1 MATANERL
9 FDLALRHQIDLRRFT
24 VGEVKKI
31 LRLLEA
37 IDADVAKRLRRDLVG
52 LADGTPLSFTPDQEK
67 RFRILMQDISAVR
80 EAAWKQVSEQMS
92 QTTLDLVDTEVAAE
106 LAILEDSIPI
116 AVQPAGVDAAT
127 VRAAAVARPF
137 QGRLLKDWFSSLERV
152 EQERLEQAIRLGLT
166 QGENLD
172 TIVRRVIG
180 TKAKNYSDGILTISR
195 RNAEAVVRTAVNH
208 VSQVAREEVWSANA
222 DIIIGLR
229 WTSTLDGRTSSI
241 CRARDGK
248 VAPLGTKELPS
259 SMEKLTPLGAR
270 PPAHINCRS
279 TMVPVLGGE
288 ELVTDK
294 AFVTDTRT
302 RRKREIDFRA
312 DAKEKVG
319 AERWS
324 AMSPAERNR
333 EIGKVRTAWSQA
345 NIGQVPSTTTYQQWL
360 GNQPAAFQ
368 DDVLGKTKG
377 ALFRRGGLALDQYV
391 DRAGNELS
399 IAQLRERFPG
409 AFDKAGL

>member
-9 FDLALRHQIDLRRFT
+9 FDLSLRHQIDLRRFT

-80 EAAWKQVSEQMS
+80 EAAWKQVSEQMN
-92 QTTLDLVDTEVAAE
+92 QTTLDLVDTEVSAE
-106 LAILEDSIPI
+106 LAVLEDSIPV
-116 AVQPAGVDAAT
+116 AVQLAGVEVAT

-137 QGRLLKDWFSSLERV
+137 QGRLLKDWFSSLQRV

-180 TKAKNYSDGILTISR
+180 TKAKKYSDGILTISR
-195 RNAEAVVRTAVNH
+195 RNAEAVVRTAINH

-248 VAPLGTKELPS
+248 VTPLGTTELPS

-279 TMVPVLGGE
+279 VMVPVLGGE
-288 ELVTDK
+288 ELVTDR

-302 RRKREIDFRA
+302 RRKQEIDFRA
-312 DAKEKVG
+312 EAKEKLG
-319 AERWS
+319 ASKWS
-324 AMSPAERNR
+324 KLTPSERNR
-333 EIGKVRTAWSQA
+333 EISKVRSAWAKA

-360 GNQPAAFQ
+360 ASQPAAFQ

-377 ALFRRGGLALDQYV
+377 ALFRRGGLTLDQYV
-391 DRAGNELS
+391 DRAGNELT

>member
-80 EAAWKQVSEQMS
+80 EAAWKQVSEQMN

-116 AVQPAGVDAAT
+116 AVQLAGVDVAT

-137 QGRLLKDWFSSLERV
+137 QGRLLKDWFSSLEKV

-172 TIVRRVIG
+172 TMMTRVLVENLAQRLPASNVFGTGGAISVTPEALVEVNLQRLDQAGPDALVMTAQIAVTLREPRRREI
-180 TKAKNYSDGILTISR
+180 A
-195 RNAEAVVRTAVNH
+195 RTESV
-208 VSQVAREEVWSANA
+208 
-222 DIIIGLR
+222 
-229 WTSTLDGRTSSI
+229 T
-241 CRARDGK
+241 
-248 VAPLGTKELPS
+248 
-259 SMEKLTPLGAR
+259 
-270 PPAHINCRS
+270 
-279 TMVPVLGGE
+279 VPVTGAH
-288 ELVTDK
+288 TP
-294 AFVTDTRT
+294 AFVASASLAAGRM
-302 RRKREIDFRA
+302 A
-312 DAKEKVG
+312 DV
-319 AERWS
+319 
-324 AMSPAERNR
+324 
-333 EIGKVRTAWSQA
+333 
-345 NIGQVPSTTTYQQWL
+345 
-360 GNQPAAFQ
+360 AA
-368 DDVLGKTKG
+368 
-377 ALFRRGGLALDQYV
+377 ALLA
-391 DRAGNELS
+391 
-399 IAQLRERFPG
+399 P
-409 AFDKAGL
+409 